1 MVSLVNPQDGAAI
14 GDMDSVAITINEND
28 DINGVFSFDSVLVST
43 NYSCVCFQ
51 HFTYC
56 FCLSLCV
63 QILLPESEGPD
74 DTSGVATLIV
84 LRLRSTVGE
93 VTVYWEVAQDGV
105 MDLQPTGGNLTFRDV
120 RTCIT
125 HTHNKHT
132 HNMCTYTN
140 THTHTTYTAT
150 SLDMCC
156 IIFIG

>member
-1 MVSLVNPQDGAAI
+1 MVSLVNPQAGAAI

-43 NYSCVCFQ
+43 KYSCVHFQ

-74 DTSGVATLIV
+74 DTSGVATLTV

-120 RTCIT
+120 RIAHT
-125 HTHNKHT
+125 HTQQT
-132 HNMCTYTN
+132 HAQHVHIHG
-140 THTHTTYTAT
+140 HTHTTYTAT

-156 IIFIG
+156 IIFVG